1 MELLTQIAAIC
12 GSITTIAA
20 AAALLIKP
28 IRVRV
33 LGIKKLQDE
42 QDKKMDAITDG
53 VKCLLRSDMLNIYYT
68 HSESDTM
75 RQYEFENFMFLYQA
89 YKTLGGNSFIDRIQD
104 EVKTWEVTR

>member
-20 AAALLIKP
+20 AVTLLIKP

-42 QDKKMDAITDG
+42 QDKKMDALTEG
-53 VKCLLRSDMLNIYYT
+53 VKCLLRTDMLNIYYSRNET
-68 HSESDTM
+68 DQIP
-75 RQYEFENFMFLYQA
+75 QYEFENFVFLYQA
-89 YKTLGGNSFIDRIQD
+89 YKTLGGNSFIDRIMD

>member
-1 MELLTQIAAIC
+1 MELFTQISAIC

-20 AAALLIKP
+20 AVTLLVKP
-28 IRVRV
+28 IRERV
-33 LGIKKLQDE
+33 LGIKKLRDE
-42 QDKKMDAITDG
+42 QSKKMDALTEG

-89 YKTLGGNSFIDRIQD
+89 YKTLGGNSFIDRVQD